1 MSERFDERE
10 NPAAATDYLDGVM
23 ADDDYNDFAMLHK
36 IVTDAKVGI
45 DADLKELRG
54 LLNDHRRARLHQAL
68 DKVLTRLSERR
79 RCAGDRAFLRRAG
92 VKP

>member
-23 ADDDYNDFAMLHK
+23 ADDDYNDFA
-36 IVTDAKVGI
+36 ICTAVPDAKVGI
-45 DADLKELRG
+45 DADLKELQDFV
-54 LLNDHRRARLHQAL
+54 NDHRRARLHQAL